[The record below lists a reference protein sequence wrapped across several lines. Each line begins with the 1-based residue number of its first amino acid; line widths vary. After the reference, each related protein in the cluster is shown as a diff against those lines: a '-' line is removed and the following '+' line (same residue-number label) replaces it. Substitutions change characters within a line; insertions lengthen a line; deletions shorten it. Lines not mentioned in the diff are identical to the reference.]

1 MMLGCGVIWML
12 RTTCMVRKDREQI
25 QEGIK
30 GYIGKENR
38 RTAPAGKTNRE
49 QVAVQLRKL

>member
-1 MMLGCGVIWML
+1 VK
-12 RTTCMVRKDREQI
+12 RKNKEN
-25 QEGIK
+25 
-30 GYIGKENR
+30 YIGKENK

>member
-1 MMLGCGVIWML
+1 
-12 RTTCMVRKDREQI
+12 MVRKDREQI

-49 QVAVQLRKL
+49 QVADLVQKQTTHHSIIIWHY